1 MSEAP
6 SQFTS
11 TRWGETVTRI
21 AAFAFLLLLGSNA
34 PAHATAIVG
43 KAAPPIE
50 LRDSNGEKVR
60 LDAFKGKLVVLE
72 WVNFQCPFVGKHY
85 GSGHMQKLQKE
96 YTEKGV
102 VWLSVCS
109 SAPGKQGY
117 VTGSEANALEKE
129 KGAAPSRFLL
139 DPKGVVGKA
148 YGAKTTP
155 HMFVIDQQGR
165 VIYNGAIDDKPS
177 TKQADIATAHNY
189 PVAAVDAAMS
199 RKQVETA
206 ATQPYGCSVK
216 Y

>member
-1 MSEAP
+1 M
-6 SQFTS
+6 
-11 TRWGETVTRI
+11 TRI
-21 AAFAFLLLLGSNA
+21 ALLAFPLLLGWNS
-34 PAHATAIVG
+34 PAHAAAIVG
-43 KAAPPIE
+43 KPAPPIE

-60 LDAFKGKLVVLE
+60 LDAFKGKYVVLE

-85 GSGHMQKLQKE
+85 GSGNMQKLQKE

-129 KGAAPSRFLL
+129 RGAAPSRFLL

-155 HMFVIDQQGR
+155 HMFVIDHQGR
-165 VIYNGAIDDKPS
+165 LIYNGAIDDKPS

-189 PVAAVDAAMS
+189 LVAALDAAMS
-199 RKQVETA
+199 GKKVETA

>member
-1 MSEAP
+1 
-6 SQFTS
+6 
-11 TRWGETVTRI
+11 
-21 AAFAFLLLLGSNA
+21 
-34 PAHATAIVG
+34 
-43 KAAPPIE
+43 
-50 LRDSNGEKVR
+50 
-60 LDAFKGKLVVLE
+60 
-72 WVNFQCPFVGKHY
+72 
-85 GSGHMQKLQKE
+85 
-96 YTEKGV
+96 
-102 VWLSVCS
+102 
-109 SAPGKQGY
+109 

-189 PVAAVDAAMS
+189 LVAAVDAAMS
-199 RKQVETA
+199 GKKVETA